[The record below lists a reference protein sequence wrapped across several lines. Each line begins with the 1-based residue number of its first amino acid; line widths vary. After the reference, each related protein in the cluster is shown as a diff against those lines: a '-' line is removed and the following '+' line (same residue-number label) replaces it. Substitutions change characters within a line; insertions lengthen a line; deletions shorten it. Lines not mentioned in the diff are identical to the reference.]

1 MPTFWLYQGSE
12 YTTTLNMLLVLNIR
26 RLLIYRDYRRF
37 WIYLRICMLIIKY
50 VWICWNVYE
59 YIYICLNGFCFLK
72 EPWTVFLKGQYL
84 IFSKVAESIWF
95 VFSFRLNIFANN
107 NLDVAIVDFPYFV
120 ASSGLIRDSQRL

>member
-26 RLLIYRDYRRF
+26 RLLIYQDYRRF